1 MDQRH
6 RRRLSTICSHLHPH
20 CPFPHQRPGSLHP
33 SAVSSDNRAQ
43 DKPCVFCSISRGE
56 SEAFKLYEDDMCVC
70 ILDSNPLTHGHSL
83 IITKSHYPSLD
94 ATPALVVAA
103 MCSKVPFLSNAIM
116 KATQSDSFNL
126 LVNSGS
132 AAGQVIF
139 HTHFHI
145 IPRKSGDK
153 LWPSENS
160 RRRPL
165 IYNQNTVVLVDCIK
179 GQLYS
184 SPSDDSCCSC
194 ESILT
199 KNC

>member
-116 KATQSDSFNL
+116 KATQSGSLIARGMQIHSTCWLTVDQLQDKLISTSF
-126 LVNSGS
+126 LVNQETSCGL
-132 AAGQVIF
+132 QRI
-139 HTHFHI
+139 
-145 IPRKSGDK
+145 REGD
-153 LWPSENS
+153 P
-160 RRRPL
+160 
-165 IYNQNTVVLVDCIK
+165 
-179 GQLYS
+179 
-184 SPSDDSCCSC
+184 
-194 ESILT
+194 
-199 KNC
+199 